1 MAEDG
6 KKLGLCKVLY
16 YIIHLQKTL
25 PFIDFLGIHLCAQE
39 KHAVSFMGPDLS
51 IRDILLPLPLEYR
64 ASPVILGS
72 GLAADS
78 STVQSLGNPLKCPGK
93 LYEADS

>member
-25 PFIDFLGIHLCAQE
+25 PFIDFIGIHLCAQE
-39 KHAVSFMGPDLS
+39 KHAVSFMGPDC
-51 IRDILLPLPLEYR
+51 
-64 ASPVILGS
+64 
-72 GLAADS
+72 
-78 STVQSLGNPLKCPGK
+78 Q
-93 LYEADS
+93 